1 MNEFAHFAQPWWV
14 NLLFGVPFVAYY
26 LWRKEELIISKRTLI
41 VSGLFG
47 IAFGFVEASVVVY
60 LRAAVGLLPG
70 YGGTLSDVARLSAD
84 IYQQAQILSE
94 LPKSLLAVELF
105 REAATMI
112 MLLSVA
118 FISAKYLRERLAIF
132 LWTFAIWDIFYY
144 VGLWATVRWPS
155 SLLTQDVLFLI
166 PVPWFSQVWFPIL
179 ISALTMVAIVSIYSF
194 PSVLTL
200 SFETRALSSFGSRI
214 VRRPFLI
221 VASASSVSTSCGS
234 KIEREKAP
242 Q

>member
-1 MNEFAHFAQPWWV
+1 MNEFTLFAQPWWV
-14 NLLFGVPFVAYY
+14 NLLILIPFVAYY
-26 LWRKEELIISKRTLI
+26 LWRKEGLLISKETFLI
-41 VSGLFG
+41 SGLFG

-94 LPKSLLAVELF
+94 LPKSLLAVEFL

-118 FISAKYLRERLAIF
+118 LVAIKSLRERWAIF
-132 LWTFAIWDIFYY
+132 LWIFATWDIFYY
-144 VGLWATVRWPS
+144 IGLWATIRWPS
-155 SLLTQDVLFLI
+155 SLSTPDVLFLI

-179 ISALTMVAIVSIYSF
+179 ISALTMVVVVI
-194 PSVLTL
+194 
-200 SFETRALSSFGSRI
+200 TRKDVKSSS
-214 VRRPFLI
+214 
-221 VASASSVSTSCGS
+221 
-234 KIEREKAP
+234 
-242 Q
+242 